1 MTIGGLGVWEIIGIL
16 AILILLF
23 GSKRIV
29 KLAKDI
35 AEAYRVFRKG
45 LRETE
50 KDLELEEKEES
61 SE

>member
-1 MTIGGLGVWEIIGIL
+1 MAIGGLGVWEIIGIL

-35 AEAYRVFRKG
+35 AEAYRAFRKG
-45 LRETE
+45 LKETE
-50 KDLELEEKEES
+50 RELEEEES
-61 SE
+61 REE